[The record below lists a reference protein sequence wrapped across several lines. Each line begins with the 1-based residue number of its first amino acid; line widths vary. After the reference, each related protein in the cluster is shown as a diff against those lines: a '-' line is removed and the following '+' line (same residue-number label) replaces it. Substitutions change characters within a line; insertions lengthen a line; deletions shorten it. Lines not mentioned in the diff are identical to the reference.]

1 MAILR
6 NDHSEIV
13 QYASRETPVYVQR
26 GVLSDYPNY
35 SEIAHWHNDM
45 EFIYVTAGAM
55 QFNINGDIVDLPQG
69 RGLFVNSRQLH
80 YGFSDR
86 IECEF
91 ICVLLDPFLLPL
103 SETLIEKFI
112 LPITQ
117 NQACP
122 YLLLIS
128 SPSEQEIIETIQAL
142 YAEQGSPAFA
152 LRATADSMKI
162 ASALYEI
169 EQKTEG
175 KPQDGQKIVLLK
187 KMLSFL
193 EENYAEK
200 LTLDKIARAGSVSKS
215 ACGTLFRQFLHKTPI
230 DYLIDYRLRKAEHL
244 LAATDRKVTNIA
256 FDVGFPSV
264 SYFIETFRK
273 TYGLSPNRFREAIPI
288 TRKE

>member
-1 MAILR
+1 MA
-6 NDHSEIV
+6 
-13 QYASRETPVYVQR
+13 
-26 GVLSDYPNY
+26 

-55 QFNINGDIVDLPQG
+55 QFNINGDIVDLTQG

-86 IECEF
+86 IECEL
-91 ICVLLDPFLLPL
+91 ICVLFDPFLLPL
-103 SETLIEKFI
+103 TKEVSEKYV
-112 LPITQ
+112 LPVTEDH
-117 NQACP
+117 ARP
-122 YLLLIS
+122 YCKLGP
-128 SPSEQEIIETIQAL
+128 SPAEREIADAVQAL
-142 YAEQGSPAFA
+142 FRERELPAFA
-152 LRATADSMKI
+152 LRAQAHCLRILACLCETAQT
-162 ASALYEI
+162 ALRCP
-169 EQKTEG
+169 KS
-175 KPQDGQKIVLLK
+175 GQKLFPLK
-187 KMLSFL
+187 KILSFI

-200 LTLDKIARAGSVSKS
+200 LTLADIAAAGNVSKS

-273 TYGLSPNRFREAIPI
+273 TYGLSPNRFREAISI